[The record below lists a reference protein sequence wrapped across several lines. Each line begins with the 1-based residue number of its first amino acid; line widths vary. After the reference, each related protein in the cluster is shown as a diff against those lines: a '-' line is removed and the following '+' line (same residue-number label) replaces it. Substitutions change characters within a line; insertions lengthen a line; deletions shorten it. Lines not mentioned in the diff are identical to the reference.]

1 MHSDF
6 FNRHPVIVAHDL
18 IGCELTIVRDGIVTG
33 GRIVE
38 TEAYAGMGDPASH
51 SARMKFARS
60 VLAGPTGSLYIY
72 RSYGI
77 HLCLNIVSHEDLLG
91 GGVLI
96 RAIEPEIGI
105 EAMRERRGH
114 VPDDQ
119 LLRGPGNVGQA
130 LAISLDDIGTPVDG
144 RGDYLVRPP
153 VRQGRIFAGERIGIS
168 KAVEAPWRFFDPD
181 SKSVSSHRRGEEVDE
196 ELLHRHRHWLSSVE

>member
-18 IGCELTIVRDGIVTG
+18 IGCVLTVERDGIVSG

-38 TEAYAGMGDPASH
+38 TEAYAGPADPASH
-51 SARMKFARS
+51 SSRMKFARDVMS
-60 VLAGPTGSLYIY
+60 GPTGRLYIY

-77 HLCLNIVSHEDLLG
+77 HLCLNFVAYEDIRG

-96 RAIEPEIGI
+96 RAVEPEIGI
-105 EAMRERRGH
+105 EAIRERRGH
-114 VPDDQ
+114 VPDNQ

-144 RGDYLVRPP
+144 SGDYLVQPAIT
-153 VRQGRIFAGERIGIS
+153 QGRVFAGHRIGIS
-168 KAVEAPWRFFDPD
+168 KAAEAPWRFFDPD
-181 SKSVSSHRRGEEVDE
+181 SKSVSSHRRGEEVDAE
-196 ELLHRHRHWLSSVE
+196 SLLRHRDWLTSVE